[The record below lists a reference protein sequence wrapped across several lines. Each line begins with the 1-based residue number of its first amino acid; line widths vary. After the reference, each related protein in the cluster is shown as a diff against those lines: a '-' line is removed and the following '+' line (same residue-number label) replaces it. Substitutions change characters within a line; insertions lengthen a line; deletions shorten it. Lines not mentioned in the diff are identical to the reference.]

1 MINRYFAYVITFF
14 FPPVGVALV
23 RGVKDKVF
31 WINVGFTCA
40 IYFPGILH
48 GLYAVSQVLE
58 DEPEKGEVA
67 V

>member
-1 MINRYFAYVITFF
+1 MLNKYLIYIITFF

-23 RGVKDKVF
+23 RGVKDRQF
-31 WINVGFTCA
+31 WVNVGFTCA
-40 IYFPGILH
+40 IYLPGILH
-48 GLYAVSQVLE
+48 GLYATSAVLE